1 MVPAKL
7 KSELHCPVCQ
17 HLFQYPL
24 LLPCGHSVCAA
35 CANKLWFPSKWCPK
49 PFTNDSRASG
59 FCGSGEDAVSEAD
72 SGVVVCC
79 TESNGSLNAPSSV
92 NTTVHPPP
100 VREHCPLCTAIPKL
114 PSDDLA
120 DKCSIIQSAENWW
133 PKNIALENL
142 IRRLSGIDVNDG
154 SAVSIYHVRRRDGTA
169 DVNPSCQLCEVRS
182 FQQPTLSFCEQCQLW
197 YCDSCL
203 LKWHPTSGLLGRHQ
217 IKREYQFQTD
227 LPKVANPIQ
236 SEGVRC
242 ADHNYPCKLFCMDC
256 SSLVCVQCLNDSS
269 VIDSR
274 RHTYANRDPS
284 DPVASIGISEL
295 RDGPVDACNQP
306 VNGVYGHRSHTGHV
320 ICATTTQARRLKAEL
335 TERLQLLSGHAKRG
349 GELVQELK
357 ASEARMKKSIP
368 SMEASVNQEIDNLIA
383 HLERHR
389 NVLLDQL
396 RSQMQQR
403 SQQLR
408 DLVNRVG
415 NKLSAT
421 TSLLHLAVEFLKEPD
436 AAAFIQVVP
445 SIHMRLSSND
455 IQYNRDLGVVNNA
468 KSGGEIELRVN
479 TTKFVQLIDS
489 IQLEEHHAPPIP
501 FICSSQ
507 CVVDGNALHIV
518 WSSTSSGS
526 SNDIFCSHVTSQCP
540 YLPYQ
545 LDMVQSP
552 CRKVDN
558 LVSALLHPTPV
569 TVSSRYCSTAA
580 IQTNKQYPFGTSPH
594 IAGRTIGQ
602 FPASVSAY
610 NIPSERATPEPFLNG
625 VHFGGSSK
633 KLTTSVTVSDMDFSD
648 RTSSH
653 SLSTLHQHAGMDNEH
668 SQYPANDL
676 NRVIY
681 FLEVDNG
688 RNGPYKVAY
697 TGTELACRLEGLQ
710 FNTLY
715 RLRVRAA
722 NKVGHSAYSEVV
734 TLRTSRLA
742 KFRMVP
748 SNRPNGLCS
757 RLHVDPDGMRVTATG
772 DVEDRVLLA
781 NVGFS
786 QGVHYWE
793 WQIEAFDGRGQ
804 PSFGVALS
812 SVDRERMLGLDDAG
826 WAMYL
831 NADRSWFLH
840 AAQHR
845 DRTDGGI
852 GTVVSTTDNE
862 KIRLNTGF
870 PRRVSKPAV
879 IGVRLDCDQGHLGFY
894 LNGEPHG
901 PMAFTNL
908 LGSAKQQQTVRS
920 SLETVGLTAV
930 DDGGS
935 ELAQQTSARPTL
947 FYPAV
952 SLNYH
957 TSVRLITGLEV
968 PSESEESSESSEAE
982 YDVSIASLPHT
993 TGSLSSTSSTP
1004 SNPVDPSGHCVPA
1017 LPDTITNLTSV
1028 TRSTTVP
1035 TMAKLDTI
1043 QTFSQ
1048 LQLPPSSLAGP
1059 KSPTYCGLVTFGR
1072 S

>member
-17 HLFQYPL
+17 HLFQCPL
-24 LLPCGHSVCAA
+24 LLPCGHSLCAA
-35 CANKLWFPSKWCPK
+35 CANKLWFPPKWFPK
-49 PFTNDSRASG
+49 PLTNDSRTGG
-59 FCGSGEDAVSEAD
+59 FCGNGEDAVSEAD
-72 SGVVVCC
+72 SGVIVCC
-79 TESNGSLNAPSSV
+79 TESNGSLNTPSSV
-92 NTTVHPPP
+92 NTTVHSPA
-100 VREHCPLCTAIPKL
+100 VREPCPLCTTIPRL
-114 PSDDLA
+114 PCDDPV
-120 DKCSIIQSAENWW
+120 DKCNVIQSAENWW

-142 IRRLSGIDVNDG
+142 IKRLSGVDVND
-154 SAVSIYHVRRRDGTA
+154 VSVVNICHLRRREGTA

-182 FQQPTLSFCEQCQLW
+182 SQQPTLSFCEQCQLW
-197 YCDSCL
+197 YCDSCM
-203 LKWHPTSGLLGRHQ
+203 LKWHPTSGLLARHQ
-217 IKREYQFQTD
+217 IKRVYQFQTD
-227 LPKVANPIQ
+227 LPKAPNPIQ
-236 SEGVRC
+236 TEGVKC
-242 ADHNYPCKLFCMDC
+242 TDHNYPCRLFCMDC
-256 SSLVCVQCLNDSS
+256 SSLVCVHCLNDSS
-269 VIDSR
+269 VVDSR
-274 RHTYANRDPS
+274 RQTCSNRDPP
-284 DPVASIGISEL
+284 DPVVSIGISER
-295 RDGPVDACNQP
+295 RDGCVDFYSQT
-306 VNGVYGHRSHTGHV
+306 VNGVYGHGPHTGHI

-335 TERLQLLSGHAKRG
+335 TERLQHLSGHAKRG

-357 ASEARMKKSIP
+357 ANEARINKSVP

-389 NVLLDQL
+389 NILLDQL

-403 SQQLR
+403 SQHLR

-415 NKLSAT
+415 NKLSAS

-445 SIHMRLSSND
+445 YIHMRLNSND
-455 IQYNRDLGVVNNA
+455 IQCNRDLGVVNSA

-489 IQLEEHHAPPIP
+489 IQLEEHHAPPVP
-501 FICSSQ
+501 SICLSQ

-518 WSSTSSGS
+518 WSSTSSDS
-526 SNDIFCSHVTSQCP
+526 SNDIFCSHAASQCP
-540 YLPYQ
+540 YSAYQ
-545 LDMVQSP
+545 PDVVQSP
-552 CRKVDN
+552 CRRVEN
-558 LVSALLHPTPV
+558 LVSALLHPTPTAV
-569 TVSSRYCSTAA
+569 PSRYCSTAA
-580 IQTNKQYPFGTSPH
+580 IQINKQHSFGASSHT
-594 IAGRTIGQ
+594 AGRTISQ

-610 NIPSERATPEPFLNG
+610 SIPSERTTPEPFLNG
-625 VHFGGSSK
+625 KHFSGSSK

-653 SLSTLHQHAGMDNEH
+653 SLNTLHQQAGIENEH
-668 SQYPANDL
+668 SQYPAHDL

-697 TGTELACRLEGLQ
+697 TGTEQVCRLEGLQ
-710 FNTLY
+710 FNTPY

-722 NKVGHSAYSEVV
+722 NKIGHSAYSEVV

-757 RLHVDPDGMRVTATG
+757 GLHVDSDGMRVTATG
-772 DVEDRVLLA
+772 VVEDRVLLA

-831 NADRSWFLH
+831 NTDRSWFLH

-852 GTVVSTTDNE
+852 GTVAGSTDNE
-862 KIRLNTGF
+862 KIKLSTGF
-870 PRRVSKPAV
+870 PRRISKSTV
-879 IGVRLDCDQGHLGFY
+879 IGVRLDCEQGHLGFY

-920 SLETVGLTAV
+920 SFETIGLTTG
-930 DDGGS
+930 DDCDN
-935 ELAQQTSARPTL
+935 ELVQPTPTRPTL

-982 YDVSIASLPHT
+982 YDVSITSLPHAV
-993 TGSLSSTSSTP
+993 GSLSSVSSTP
-1004 SNPVDPSGHCVPA
+1004 SNTIDPSGNCASA

-1028 TRSTTVP
+1028 TRSTTVH
-1035 TMAKLDTI
+1035 TITKLDMI

-1048 LQLPPSSLAGP
+1048 LQLPPSSLVKP
-1059 KSPTYCGLVTFGR
+1059 KSPTPCRLVTFGR

>member
-1 MVPAKL
+1 
-7 KSELHCPVCQ
+7 
-17 HLFQYPL
+17 
-24 LLPCGHSVCAA
+24 
-35 CANKLWFPSKWCPK
+35 
-49 PFTNDSRASG
+49 
-59 FCGSGEDAVSEAD
+59 
-72 SGVVVCC
+72 
-79 TESNGSLNAPSSV
+79 
-92 NTTVHPPP
+92 
-100 VREHCPLCTAIPKL
+100 
-114 PSDDLA
+114 
-120 DKCSIIQSAENWW
+120 
-133 PKNIALENL
+133 
-142 IRRLSGIDVNDG
+142 
-154 SAVSIYHVRRRDGTA
+154 
-169 DVNPSCQLCEVRS
+169 
-182 FQQPTLSFCEQCQLW
+182 
-197 YCDSCL
+197 
-203 LKWHPTSGLLGRHQ
+203 
-217 IKREYQFQTD
+217 
-227 LPKVANPIQ
+227 
-236 SEGVRC
+236 
-242 ADHNYPCKLFCMDC
+242 
-256 SSLVCVQCLNDSS
+256 
-269 VIDSR
+269 
-274 RHTYANRDPS
+274 
-284 DPVASIGISEL
+284 
-295 RDGPVDACNQP
+295 
-306 VNGVYGHRSHTGHV
+306 
-320 ICATTTQARRLKAEL
+320 
-335 TERLQLLSGHAKRG
+335 
-349 GELVQELK
+349 
-357 ASEARMKKSIP
+357 MKKSIP

-389 NVLLDQL
+389 NTLLDQL

-479 TTKFVQLIDS
+479 TTKYVQLIDS
-489 IQLEEHHAPPIP
+489 IQLEKHHVPPVP
-501 FICSSQ
+501 CICSSQ

-526 SNDIFCSHVTSQCP
+526 SNDIFCNHVASPCP

-545 LDMVQSP
+545 PDIVQSP
-552 CRKVDN
+552 CRRVDN
-558 LVSALLHPTPV
+558 LASALLHPASV
-569 TVSSRYCSTAA
+569 TVPSRFCSTAA
-580 IQTNKQYPFGTSPH
+580 IQTNKQYPFGASAH
-594 IAGRTIGQ
+594 IAGRTLSQ

-610 NIPSERATPEPFLNG
+610 SIPSERATPEPFLNG

-633 KLTTSVTVSDMDFSD
+633 KLTTSATVSDMDFSD

-653 SLSTLHQHAGMDNEH
+653 SLSTLHQQAGINNEH
-668 SQYPANDL
+668 PPYPAHEL

-710 FNTLY
+710 FNTVYRLRVRAANKVAYTGTELACRLEGLQFNTVY

-722 NKVGHSAYSEVV
+722 NKVGRSAYSEVF

-748 SNRPNGLCS
+748 SNRPNGL
-757 RLHVDPDGMRVTATG
+757 HVDSDGMRVTATG

-812 SVDRERMLGLDDAG
+812 YVDRERMLGLDDAG

-862 KIRLNTGF
+862 KIKLNTGF

-908 LGSAKQQQTVRS
+908 LGSATKQQTVRS
-920 SLETVGLTAV
+920 SFETVGVTAG
-930 DDGGS
+930 DDGDS
-935 ELAQQTSARPTL
+935 ELAQPTPIRPTL

-982 YDVSIASLPHT
+982 YDLSITSLPHA
-993 TGSLSSTSSTP
+993 TGSLSSMSSTL
-1004 SNPVDPSGHCVPA
+1004 SNTVDSTGHCVSA
-1017 LPDTITNLTSV
+1017 SPDTITNVTSV

-1035 TMAKLDTI
+1035 TMAKLDMI

-1048 LQLPPSSLAGP
+1048 LQLSPSSLAGP
-1059 KSPTYCGLVTFGR
+1059 KSPAPCGLVTFGR